1 MIDDRKKIHT
11 EVMPICKIVS
21 ENYLGLMIPS
31 IQRDYKW
38 GPGHDSDDNLNSA
51 AYVFLED
58 MIDFYRLRSED
69 DIYFTG
75 TMIVF
80 EEDGEERTQV
90 MDGQQRWT
98 TITVLMGVI
107 RHILT
112 KNKLADYSEKVS
124 EIEHTFLTL
133 RDGEPLLL
141 SKKKTDQSSIK
152 FLIEIEPYTSVKTA
166 PISKKN
172 NFNFKRENI
181 RYDGTSINCVMDY
194 FQDRLSREFGI
205 KGTKSDLGKLVD
217 FYNVISE
224 NVYIN
229 YSHTHSPSLA
239 YKMFVTANSRGTP
252 LNNFDVFRG
261 LVMANNRINGYG
273 EEKELQ
279 WVLDGADGI
288 LLDLFSGSKDVGKA
302 IDKVMSDAVTILQGE
317 KVSTNHVMSR
327 LEHLISKF
335 SSRKELDELVGF
347 FENYFTELQAIE
359 NQEGKVGRTQN
370 LRMRYYKF
378 SQQIQY
384 YAAARVAWGRKA
396 PAIEKLMDTLEI
408 IVTRKLILANG
419 RISALFYQL
428 APKHFKLIRECDPN
442 SNEEQ
447 EKVVHKIAKQFEMSK
462 ENPTDEEIKAILLKQ
477 QFSVETTSE
486 KNKLIA
492 ILTSIETNKYGT
504 WQFSSTQRNPKIV
517 RYMPRYEGIDHD
529 FTYPKAWVEKEQC
542 PNYLGNQ
549 FLIKE
554 SMTTKDLEKFKLN
567 KSRRSSQI
575 NSNGNMFTESY
586 YQSLLG
592 TTWNGSMIIARTRV
606 LTEKLIKRFP
616 VTCLR

>member
-1 MIDDRKKIHT
+1 
-11 EVMPICKIVS
+11 
-21 ENYLGLMIPS
+21 
-31 IQRDYKW
+31 
-38 GPGHDSDDNLNSA
+38 
-51 AYVFLED
+51 
-58 MIDFYRLRSED
+58 
-69 DIYFTG
+69 
-75 TMIVF
+75 
-80 EEDGEERTQV
+80 
-90 MDGQQRWT
+90 
-98 TITVLMGVI
+98 
-107 RHILT
+107 
-112 KNKLADYSEKVS
+112 
-124 EIEHTFLTL
+124 
-133 RDGEPLLL
+133 
-141 SKKKTDQSSIK
+141 
-152 FLIEIEPYTSVKTA
+152 
-166 PISKKN
+166 
-172 NFNFKRENI
+172 
-181 RYDGTSINCVMDY
+181 
-194 FQDRLSREFGI
+194 
-205 KGTKSDLGKLVD
+205 
-217 FYNVISE
+217 
-224 NVYIN
+224 
-229 YSHTHSPSLA
+229 
-239 YKMFVTANSRGTP
+239 
-252 LNNFDVFRG
+252 
-261 LVMANNRINGYG
+261 MANNRINGYG

-288 LLDLFSGSKDVGKA
+288 LLDLFSGSKDIGKA

-335 SSRKELDELVGF
+335 SSRKELDELVDF
-347 FENYFTELQAIE
+347 FNNYFTELQAIE

-442 SNEEQ
+442 SDEEQ
-447 EKVVHKIAKQFEMSK
+447 EKVVYKIAKQFEMSK

-492 ILTSIETNKYGT
+492 ILTSIESNKYGN
-504 WQFSSTQRNPKIV
+504 WQFASTQRNPKIV
-517 RYMPRYEGIDHD
+517 RYMPKFEGVDHD
-529 FTYPKAWVEKEQC
+529 FTYPQTWVEKEQC

-554 SMTTKDLEKFKLN
+554 SMTIKDLEKFKLN

-586 YQSLLG
+586 YQSLLS
-592 TTWNGSMIIARTRV
+592 TSWNLSMIIARTKV

-616 VTCLR
+616 VDCKR